1 MKKFLIRFAKFTGIL
16 ILLVFLSAFVWAN
29 WEEPGP
35 GAKAPV
41 VNFLQ
46 YDVSNVQDTT
56 NIAKIQKSLKK
67 KSGVKGSTYNSSS
80 KLLVISYSVSDVDQ
94 EEIDEMIL
102 SKYNLKLKEKVFV
115 QSGPK
120 CPINVAYI
128 TRVKRFLCVRD

>member
-56 NIAKIQKSLKK
+56 TIAKIRKSLKK
-67 KSGVKGSTYNSSS
+67 KSGVNGSTYNSSS
-80 KLLVISYSVSDVDQ
+80 KLLVISYAVSDIDQ